1 MTADIFTPN
10 KCLRERARTLRPVLD
25 YAKRRG
31 VERVEAWPLAAFDD
45 APVRCKAIFKDG
57 FFALYTLQNAAI
69 CREFHRREW
78 PGVTVERK

>member
-10 KCLRERARTLRPVLD
+10 KCLRERARTLRPVLN
-25 YAKRRG
+25 YAERRG
-31 VERVEAWPLAAFDD
+31 VARVEAWPLGPSDG
-45 APVRCKAIFKDG
+45 APIRCRTTFKDG
-57 FFALYTLQNAAI
+57 FFALYTLQNAAV

>member
-31 VERVEAWPLAAFDD
+31 VERVETWPLAAFDD
-45 APVRCKAIFKDG
+45 APMRCRATFKDG
-57 FFALYTLQNAAI
+57 FFALYTLQNAAV

>member
-10 KCLRERARTLRPVLD
+10 KYLRERARTLRPVLN

-31 VERVEAWPLAAFDD
+31 VERVEAWPLAPFDD

-78 PGVTVERK
+78 PGVTIERK